1 MIQNPHRLLQDLRAG
16 SPAARET
23 LAVEAMRIGLR
34 TASAMLGN
42 RDLAGDV
49 AQETAIDVL
58 RGAERLRSPE
68 ALETWIHR
76 IAVRKTMREVRRT
89 RAQLLR
95 EVSLGQL
102 PEVYEPVAE
111 GELPHDTA
119 EREALRRAVRSAIQL
134 VPERQRMALVLR
146 YVHDLSQEQIAAAL
160 GVRLGTA
167 GALLSRGRE
176 LLRTSRT
183 LDEYSSAPRGGDA

>member
-1 MIQNPHRLLQDLRAG
+1 
-16 SPAARET
+16 
-23 LAVEAMRIGLR
+23 
-34 TASAMLGN
+34 MLGD
-42 RDLAGDV
+42 RELAGDV

-58 RGAERLRSPE
+58 RGAGRLRSPE

-76 IAVRKTMREVRRT
+76 IAVRKTMREVRKT
-89 RAQLLR
+89 RARLLH

-102 PEVYEPVAE
+102 PEVLEPVSSAP
-111 GELPHDTA
+111 LPDDTA

-176 LLRTSRT
+176 FLRSSRS
-183 LDEYSSAPRGGDA
+183 LEDFASGNPAGGER